1 MFTATVRSAA
11 DFGMALQQARLAAG
25 MTQRD
30 LAEQMGVSQKY
41 VWEME
46 TGKSV
51 AAIERLLSA
60 FKATG
65 VKLIAEVP
73 EGDPDG

>member
-1 MFTATVRSAA
+1 VFKAIVRSPA

-30 LAEQMGVSQKY
+30 LAAMLGVSQKY

-46 TGKSV
+46 SGKGV
-51 AAIERLLSA
+51 AAVERLLGA

-73 EGDPDG
+73 EGDLLG

>member
-1 MFTATVRSAA
+1 MFTATVRSPA

-30 LAEQMGVSQKY
+30 LAEMMGVSQKY

-46 TGKSV
+46 SGKKV
-51 AAIERLLSA
+51 AAIERILSA

-73 EGDPDG
+73 EGDLGG

>member
-1 MFTATVRSAA
+1 MFTATVRTAD
-11 DFGMALQQARLAAG
+11 DFGMILQQARLAAG
-25 MTQRD
+25 MTQRE
-30 LAEQMGVSQKY
+30 LAESLRISQKY

-46 TGKSV
+46 SGKNV

-65 VKLIAEVP
+65 VSLVAEVP
-73 EGDPDG
+73 EGDLDG

>member
-1 MFTATVRSAA
+1 MFTAIVRSPS
-11 DFGMALQQARLAAG
+11 DFGMVLQQARLAAG
-25 MTQRD
+25 ITQRD

-46 TGKSV
+46 SGKNV

-60 FKATG
+60 FTATG

-73 EGDPDG
+73 EGDLVG

>member
-1 MFTATVRSAA
+1 
-11 DFGMALQQARLAAG
+11 

-30 LAEQMGVSQKY
+30 LAEIMGVSQKY

-46 TGKSV
+46 SGKGV
-51 AAIERLLSA
+51 AAVERLLRA

-73 EGDPDG
+73 EGDLVG